1 MSDSSARSPSPRP
14 KERGRAHA
22 PRPADLVALV
32 TFDGEVYENQA
43 VTRERLARPAN
54 APHPLNAAIEQWLG
68 RRRRTWI
75 DVRGR
80 QIDGIATARDLSS
93 RRVWVIDT
101 LVNAS
106 AAQDDDVVGA
116 LLRQAVGAAVGHRV
130 THILLR
136 IAAEAPALSEA
147 LRAGFKPALS
157 ERLWSGPASQMLS
170 CPRAE
175 APDVSVREVR
185 EQDAFALF
193 QLYNRALPIDGR
205 QALAL
210 TLEEWQ
216 HVQERRWLG
225 RGRREY
231 VAVNGS
237 PGEDGARICAAL
249 RLAPGGDVAQF
260 DLLAD
265 ADGVNGAA
273 ALLDVAAEQ
282 LSGDGRVLALASHC
296 AAPLEGLLRERGLE
310 EGPEYALLSR
320 RTTERSAERTLVA
333 PGIAV
338 SRGV

>member
-1 MSDSSARSPSPRP
+1 MSDSPPRSPSPPP

-43 VTRERLARPAN
+43 VTRERLARPTA

-93 RRVWVIDT
+93 RRAWVIDT

-106 AAQDDDVVGA
+106 AAQHDNVIGA
-116 LLRQAVGAAVGHRV
+116 LLRQAVGAAVGQRV

-136 IAAEAPALSEA
+136 IAVDAPALPEA

-157 ERLWSGPASQMLS
+157 ERLWSGPTSQMLS
-170 CPRAE
+170 CSRAE

-216 HVQERRWLG
+216 DVQERRWLG

-231 VAVNGS
+231 VAVSGS
-237 PGEDGARICAAL
+237 PGEGGVRICAAL

-265 ADGVNGAA
+265 ADGVDGAA

-282 LSGDGRVLALASHC
+282 LSGDGRVLALAPRC

-310 EGPEYALLSR
+310 EGPQYALLSR
-320 RTTERSAERTLVA
+320 RTTERSAERTRVA